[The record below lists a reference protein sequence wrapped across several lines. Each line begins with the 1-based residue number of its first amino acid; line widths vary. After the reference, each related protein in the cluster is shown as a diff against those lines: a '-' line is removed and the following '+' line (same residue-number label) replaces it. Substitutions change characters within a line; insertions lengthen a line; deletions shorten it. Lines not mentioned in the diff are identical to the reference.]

1 MQPRVLVV
9 ALWVLASG
17 CNLYSSE
24 NCEETLEK
32 TLHITEPADPPLQF
46 RIDTCRVD
54 SDACPPLCS
63 LAMQRSGINGTPITC
78 AVGFVDSASEVRIRV
93 SFNVPNNN
101 TNCGPIAVDDVAEG
115 GSGVGQPK

>member
-1 MQPRVLVV
+1 MLPRVLVF
-9 ALWVLASG
+9 AALASG

-24 NCEETLEK
+24 GCEETLEK

-63 LAMQRSGINGTPITC
+63 LAMQRAGINGSPITC
-78 AVGFVDSASEVRIRV
+78 AVGFVESASEVRIRV

-101 TNCGPIAVDDVAEG
+101 SSCGPIAIDDVAEG
-115 GSGVGQPK
+115 ATK